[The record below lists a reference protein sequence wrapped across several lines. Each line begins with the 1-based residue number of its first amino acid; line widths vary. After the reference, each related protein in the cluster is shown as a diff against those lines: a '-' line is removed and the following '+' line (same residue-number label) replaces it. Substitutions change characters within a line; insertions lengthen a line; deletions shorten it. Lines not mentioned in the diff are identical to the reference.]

1 MGVAVVLEKLGIL
14 QVVERCASD
23 GAGRELEAGGMDDVQ
38 PDAETSPEPEQGASV
53 LRDVGLVER
62 EFDSQDR

>member
-1 MGVAVVLEKLGIL
+1 MGVAVVLEELGAIE
-14 QVVERCASD
+14 VVERGAPD

-38 PDAETSPEPEQGASV
+38 PDAQAGPEPEQGAGV

-62 EFDSQDR
+62 EFDGQDR